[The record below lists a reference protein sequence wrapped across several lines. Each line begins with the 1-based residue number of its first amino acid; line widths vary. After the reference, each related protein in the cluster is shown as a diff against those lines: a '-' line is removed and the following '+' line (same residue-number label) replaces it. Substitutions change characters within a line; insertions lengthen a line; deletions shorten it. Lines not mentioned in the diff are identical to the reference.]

1 MSTISELEG
10 QIRKSQERVGV
21 QRVAVDPSTGEAKS
35 KEKSRLQLLETELRN
50 LQSSLVE
57 VKSRSK

>member
-21 QRVAVDPSTGEAKS
+21 QSAAVDRATGEAKS